1 METVAEYIRDFELMS
16 ASMTRLPN
24 AVLEST
30 FVMGLKPDIRV
41 EVRVLKPVGLGQ
53 LMETA
58 QLVEEKNIAIKAN
71 QEPTRLKSNRP
82 NSFRGSGVK
91 PSGVN
96 YKPSMFGA
104 RDGYKASES
113 FLTKT
118 VAWGTRSTLPN
129 CEGPQRRLNLAKAE
143 LQVRREK
150 ALCFHCDEKFSL
162 GHSCKQEL
170 HILIVHEDEREEGEV
185 EDT

>member
-1 METVAEYIRDFELMS
+1 METVAEYIRDFELML

-30 FVMGLKPDIRV
+30 FVMGLKPNIRV

-82 NSFRGSGVK
+82 NSF
-91 PSGVN
+91 
-96 YKPSMFGA
+96 
-104 RDGYKASES
+104 
-113 FLTKT
+113 
-118 VAWGTRSTLPN
+118 
-129 CEGPQRRLNLAKAE
+129 
-143 LQVRREK
+143 
-150 ALCFHCDEKFSL
+150 
-162 GHSCKQEL
+162 
-170 HILIVHEDEREEGEV
+170 
-185 EDT
+185 